1 MTQQEKEEIIAII
14 REELKTRQDNEELR
28 KLADYACRRYEC
40 VKPFLC
46 NNVKCNQRKFKEQ

>member
-14 REELKTRQDNEELR
+14 REELRTRQDNEELR

>member
-1 MTQQEKEEIIAII
+1 MTKQEKEEIIAII
-14 REELKTRQDNEELR
+14 REELRTRQDNEELR

-40 VKPFLC
+40 VKPFIC

>member
-14 REELKTRQDNEELR
+14 REELRTRQDNEELR

-40 VKPFLC
+40 VRPFLC
-46 NNVKCNQRKFKEQ
+46 DNVKCNQRKFKEQ

>member
-14 REELKTRQDNEELR
+14 REELRTRQDNEELR

-46 NNVKCNQRKFKEQ
+46 NNVKCNQRKFTEQ

>member
-1 MTQQEKEEIIAII
+1 MTQQDKEEIIAII
-14 REELKTRQDNEELR
+14 REELGTRQDNEELR

-46 NNVKCNQRKFKEQ
+46 DNVKCNQRKFKEQ

>member
-14 REELKTRQDNEELR
+14 REELRTRQDNEELR

-46 NNVKCNQRKFKEQ
+46 NNLKCNQRKFKEQ